1 MAIQDFFLKLNIKGK
16 SKVKMNREALGSWC
30 SLYFGQSAEEPR
42 GTKIS
47 KVRAVKKV
55 HTVEY
60 AVGSIN
66 VDLPNL
72 LMPWS
77 V

>member
-1 MAIQDFFLKLNIKGK
+1 MTIQDFFLKLNIKGK

-55 HTVEY
+55 HTV
-60 AVGSIN
+60 
-66 VDLPNL
+66 
-72 LMPWS
+72 
-77 V
+77 